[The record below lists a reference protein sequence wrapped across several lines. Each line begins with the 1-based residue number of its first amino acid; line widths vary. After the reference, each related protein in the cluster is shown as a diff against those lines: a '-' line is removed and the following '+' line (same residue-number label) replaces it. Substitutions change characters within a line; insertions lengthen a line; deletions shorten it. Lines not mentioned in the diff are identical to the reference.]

1 MSLWVRCSSTTVL
14 MFSETMFPMV
24 RSLWMLRGLGFPC
37 CRPWVPDQ
45 HWYNNWLTKCYR
57 ESERERGTGF
67 HFIYLFEVWWQEY
80 YFHPKWYHD
89 SMILCFGLREM
100 LLRDLKYFMDCYKKV
115 SFMEQCPLGQMPFPF
130 NNVSYIMWEQIC
142 IFLGSSGIVEG
153 S

>member
-24 RSLWMLRGLGFPC
+24 MSLWMLRGLGFPC

-57 ESERERGTGF
+57 VRERGTGF

-100 LLRDLKYFMDCYKKV
+100 LLRDLIYFMDCYKKV

-130 NNVSYIMWEQIC
+130 NNVSYIMWEQIS